1 MLLSQLRH
9 RNIFPFFFFNFSL
22 ALQFILFL
30 FFFLSLDGAGNQRPA
45 ADFPRRRPENRRRR
59 LRWAGGHAALGL
71 LRRNR
76 RRSEADSGV
85 GHRNDLR
92 RLLQFRRI
100 SSQITRRSHQR
111 LCRVAS
117 EQSRRRFQFG
127 SAQGSSLSYLFS
139 FASFTASEN
148 WTCLK
153 C

>member
-45 ADFPRRRPENRRRR
+45 ADFPRRR
-59 LRWAGGHAALGL
+59 LRWARGRAALGL